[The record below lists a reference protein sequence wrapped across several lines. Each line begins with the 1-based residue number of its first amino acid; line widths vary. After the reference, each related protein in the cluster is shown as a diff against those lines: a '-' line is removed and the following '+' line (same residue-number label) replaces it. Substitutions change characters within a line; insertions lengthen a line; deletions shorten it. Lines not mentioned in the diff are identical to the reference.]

1 MYKLKKEDF
10 LPKEKHHRDRSHFL
24 DIFKILGTIEDEDY
38 FYLPEEAL
46 SPIKEAPLT
55 SELYTYFELVWS
67 NEKKEINIS
76 LLPTSIKEGSILLF
90 KDNQYYKEESEE
102 ELRRKRIME
111 KFNKLKK

>member
-1 MYKLKKEDF
+1 MKYAVDKIENNIALLEDINT
-10 LPKEKHHRDRSHFL
+10 K
-24 DIFKILGTIEDEDY
+24 
-38 FYLPEEAL
+38 
-46 SPIKEAPLT
+46 
-55 SELYTYFELVWS
+55 
-67 NEKKEINIS
+67 EKKEINIS